1 MPDRLGIMEALA
13 KSDRLNLD
21 INVNHS
27 SPLYLLNISILD
39 TEDVKSWTVDSYL
52 MTLFNLLDYSKFEKY
67 VAT

>member
-1 MPDRLGIMEALA
+1 MEALA

-27 SPLYLLNISILD
+27 SPLYLLNMSILD

-52 MTLFNLLDYSKFEKY
+52 ITLFNLLDYSKFEKY
-67 VAT
+67 VVT

>member
-1 MPDRLGIMEALA
+1 MPDRLSIMEALA

-27 SPLYLLNISILD
+27 SPLYLLNMNILD

-67 VAT
+67 EAT

>member
-1 MPDRLGIMEALA
+1 MEALA

-27 SPLYLLNISILD
+27 SPLYSLNISILD

-52 MTLFNLLDYSKFEKY
+52 ITLFNLLDYSKFEKY

>member
-27 SPLYLLNISILD
+27 SPLYLLNMNILD

-52 MTLFNLLDYSKFEKY
+52 ITLFNLLDYSKFEKN

>member
-1 MPDRLGIMEALA
+1 MEALA

-27 SPLYLLNISILD
+27 SPLYLLNMSILD
-39 TEDVKSWTVDSYL
+39 SEDVKSWTVDSYL
-52 MTLFNLLDYSKFEKY
+52 ITLFNLLDYSKFEKY

>member
-27 SPLYLLNISILD
+27 SPLYLLNMNILD

-67 VAT
+67 EAT

>member
-1 MPDRLGIMEALA
+1 MEALA

-39 TEDVKSWTVDSYL
+39 TEDVKSWSVDSYL
-52 MTLFNLLDYSKFEKY
+52 ITLFNLLDYSKFEKY
-67 VAT
+67 VATLP

>member
-1 MPDRLGIMEALA
+1 MEALA

-52 MTLFNLLDYSKFEKY
+52 ITLFNLLDYSKFEKY
-67 VAT
+67 VVT

>member
-1 MPDRLGIMEALA
+1 MEALA

-39 TEDVKSWTVDSYL
+39 TEDVKSWSVDSYL
-52 MTLFNLLDYSKFEKY
+52 ITLFNLLDYSKFEKY

>member
-1 MPDRLGIMEALA
+1 MEALA

-21 INVNHS
+21 INVNHL
-27 SPLYLLNISILD
+27 SPLYLLNMNILD

-52 MTLFNLLDYSKFEKY
+52 ITLFNLLDYSKFEKY

>member
-1 MPDRLGIMEALA
+1 MEALA

-27 SPLYLLNISILD
+27 SPLYSLNMSILD
-39 TEDVKSWTVDSYL
+39 TEDVMSWTVDSYL
-52 MTLFNLLDYSKFEKY
+52 ITLINLLDYSKFEKY

>member
-1 MPDRLGIMEALA
+1 MEALV

-27 SPLYLLNISILD
+27 SPLYLLNMNILD

-52 MTLFNLLDYSKFEKY
+52 ITLFNLLDYSKFEKY

>member
-1 MPDRLGIMEALA
+1 MEALT

-52 MTLFNLLDYSKFEKY
+52 ITLFNLLDYSKFEKY
-67 VAT
+67 VVT

>member
-1 MPDRLGIMEALA
+1 MEALA

-27 SPLYLLNISILD
+27 SPLYVLNISILD

-52 MTLFNLLDYSKFEKY
+52 ITLFNLLDYSKFEKY

>member
-1 MPDRLGIMEALA
+1 MEALA

-27 SPLYLLNISILD
+27 SPLYLLNMNILD

-52 MTLFNLLDYSKFEKY
+52 ITLFNLLDYSKFEKY

>member
-1 MPDRLGIMEALA
+1 MEALA

-27 SPLYLLNISILD
+27 SPLYLLNMSILD
-39 TEDVKSWTVDSYL
+39 TEDVMSWTVDSYL
-52 MTLFNLLDYSKFEKY
+52 ITLFNLLDYSKFEKY

>member
-1 MPDRLGIMEALA
+1 MEALA

-27 SPLYLLNISILD
+27 SPLYLLNMSILD

-52 MTLFNLLDYSKFEKY
+52 ITLFNLLDYSKFEKY

>member
-27 SPLYLLNISILD
+27 SPLYLLNMSILD

-52 MTLFNLLDYSKFEKY
+52 ITLFNLLDYSKFEKY

>member
-1 MPDRLGIMEALA
+1 MEALA

-27 SPLYLLNISILD
+27 SPLYLLNMSILD
-39 TEDVKSWTVDSYL
+39 TEDIKSWTVDSYL
-52 MTLFNLLDYSKFEKY
+52 ITLFNLLDYSKFEKY

>member
-27 SPLYLLNISILD
+27 SPLYLLNMNILD

-52 MTLFNLLDYSKFEKY
+52 ITLFNLLDYSKFEKY

>member
-1 MPDRLGIMEALA
+1 MEALA

-52 MTLFNLLDYSKFEKY
+52 ITLFNLLDYSKFEKY

>member
-1 MPDRLGIMEALA
+1 MEALA
-13 KSDRLNLD
+13 KSDLLNLD

>member
-1 MPDRLGIMEALA
+1 MEALA

-27 SPLYLLNISILD
+27 SPLYLLNMSILD
-39 TEDVKSWTVDSYL
+39 TEDVKSWSVDSYL
-52 MTLFNLLDYSKFEKY
+52 ITLFNLLDYSKFEKY

>member
-1 MPDRLGIMEALA
+1 MEALA

-27 SPLYLLNISILD
+27 SPLYLLNMNILD

-52 MTLFNLLDYSKFEKY
+52 MTLFNLIDYSKFEKY
-67 VAT
+67 EAT